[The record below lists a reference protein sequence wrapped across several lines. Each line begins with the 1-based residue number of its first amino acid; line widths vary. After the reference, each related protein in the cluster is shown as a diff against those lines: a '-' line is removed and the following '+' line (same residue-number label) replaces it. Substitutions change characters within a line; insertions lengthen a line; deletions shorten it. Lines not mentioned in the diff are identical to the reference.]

1 MSLSKIAREA
11 AKKAARAARAKLT
24 PAQRAARAKARRD
37 AAAKKEA
44 NRVAATKPK
53 TTQKGLRLAD
63 KPETQEGAGLDSDT
77 GRSVNVGRDV
87 DVGKAGKITRG
98 KFSVNNF
105 IRDQLSV
112 SPGMAKRT
120 KQDDAFQRA
129 INLADTKAE
138 KDALRAALAKIR
150 KRREKVDKA
159 ATDKQR
165 RNIGTGVRAANKKPK
180 EVDNYGIAI
189 KQAREDGIYE
199 SEYTENLTPL
209 QKIQVEK
216 AARNTMKTESRR
228 RGEAITEEKAIQSG
242 RTTPGESGVGPRSGG
257 ERGQRV
263 RGEERQVKDM
273 ITTRER
279 RGVTSLSPEN
289 EDTLRRRLNKNKGGS
304 ITKKKMGAIDYRKGG
319 MVYSTA
325 MKKRGK

>member
-1 MSLSKIAREA
+1 MALSKIAREA

-24 PAQRAARAKARRD
+24 TAQKAARAKARKD
-37 AAAKKEA
+37 AAAKKAA
-44 NRVAATKPK
+44 NKVAARKPK

-98 KFSVNNF
+98 KSSVNNF
-105 IRDQLSV
+105 IKDQLSM
-112 SPGMAKRT
+112 SPGMSART

-129 INLADTKAE
+129 INLADTEAD

-150 KRREKVDKA
+150 KSRRKIDNAADDK
-159 ATDKQR
+159 KR

-242 RTTPGESGVGPRSGG
+242 RTKPGESGVGPRSGG

-273 ITTRER
+273 LTTRER

-289 EDTLRRRLNKNKGGS
+289 EDTLRRRLNKNKGGG